1 MLDVINACRSESPS
15 KVFLIVIVWLYQTL
29 KDVPP
34 DKWGEV
40 ILAYDNMC
48 QLDSLRAAKQP
59 LALAKPYDLMWQKI
73 TKVYIIYIIIM
84 T

>member
-15 KVFLIVIVWLYQTL
+15 QVFLIVIVWLYQTL

-34 DKWGEV
+34 DKWGEI
-40 ILAYDNMC
+40 ILDNMC

-59 LALAKPYDLMWQKI
+59 LALPKPYDLMWQKI